1 LRIRRTSEQTEF
13 KAIFEF
19 RSGAPAAEIAKYA
32 REIDVD
38 LIVMG
43 THGRGAVA
51 HLVLGSVAEIVVRT
65 APCPVLTV
73 RNPQH
78 DFVMP
83 DVALVQEVQRRTE
96 GLA

>member
-1 LRIRRTSEQTEF
+1 
-13 KAIFEF
+13 
-19 RSGAPAAEIAKYA
+19 
-32 REIDVD
+32 
-38 LIVMG
+38 
-43 THGRGAVA
+43 
-51 HLVLGSVAEIVVRT
+51 VLGSVAEIVVRT